1 MQNKS
6 RRIIMNTRICL
17 EKCDKI
23 GGVTEIEKIIKQT
36 QPELFKIANDAGRKR
51 KK

>member
-17 EKCDKI
+17 EKYDKI
-23 GGVTEIEKIIKQT
+23 GGVTEMYLLNMKGGCKHVN
-36 QPELFKIANDAGRKR
+36 K
-51 KK
+51 